1 MTPQNLALRYG
12 AEEHMLPLPG
22 HCHILQLREQQAVI
36 TPDLFQ
42 VRLQGFLSKTPLDLS
57 RPILVVAD
65 KTRLCGYPEYLPLLV
80 QELERHGMEAD
91 RLRIIVA
98 YGTHARQSDAECRRA
113 YGKIYDR
120 LTFIHHDSLETDSF
134 VEVGVT
140 SRGVPIRHR
149 RDLTQ
154 ASCIITM
161 GAISHHYFAGYG
173 GGRKLIFPGCGE
185 RSAIYANHALYL
197 DRNNGCI
204 AAGCQPG
211 KLEDNHLAADLFE
224 IEETL
229 PASLA
234 IHGILNAYG
243 DVCELLVGRGREVFV
258 AACAL
263 HAKACE
269 IRSSQYDL
277 VVASCGGFPKD
288 INFIQSHKAVH
299 NAGMFVRDGG
309 LLLLYAE
316 CRDGIGSTT
325 FLPWFELGGF
335 SEALDRLAHHY
346 VGNGGTALAMMAK
359 TARIRIGLISNLDVG
374 ICRQIG
380 VEYWKHEQ
388 VLTNLAGLG
397 DKVSVACIPNAGLL
411 VRSGESASFDF

>member
-1 MTPQNLALRYG
+1 MTPQVFALRYG
-12 AEEHMLPLPG
+12 TEEWTLPLPD
-22 HCHILQLREQQAVI
+22 HCHILQVREQPPVI

-42 VRLQGFLSKTPLDLS
+42 ARLQGFLWETPLDLS

-65 KTRLCGYPEYLPLLV
+65 KTRLCGYPQYLPLLV
-80 QELERHGMEAD
+80 EELERHGMEAGC
-91 RLRIIVA
+91 LHVIIA

-113 YGKIYDR
+113 YGKMYDR
-120 LTFIHHDSLETDSF
+120 LTFIHHDCLDAANF

-140 SRGVPIRHR
+140 SRGIPIRHR
-149 RDLTQ
+149 RDLFE
-154 ASCIITM
+154 ASAVITM
-161 GAISHHYFAGYG
+161 GAVSHHYFAGYG

-185 RSAIYANHALYL
+185 RAAIYANHALYL
-197 DRNNGCI
+197 DRNKGCI

-211 KLEDNHLAADLFE
+211 RLEDNPLAADLWE
-224 IEETL
+224 IEDTL

-234 IHGILNAYG
+234 IHGIMNEHG
-243 DVCELLVGRGREVFV
+243 DVCELLLGRGREDFF

-269 IRSSQYDL
+269 VPSARYDV

-335 SEALDRLAHHY
+335 AQAFQRLTDGYA
-346 VGNGGTALAMMAK
+346 GNGGTALAMMTK
-359 TARIRIGLISNLDVG
+359 TGRIRIGLISNLDIS

-380 VEYWKHEQ
+380 VECWQHEQ
-388 VLTNLAGLG
+388 VLIHLADLG
-397 DKVSVACIPNAGLL
+397 DKVSAACIPNAGLL
-411 VRSGESASFDF
+411 VRRGVEG